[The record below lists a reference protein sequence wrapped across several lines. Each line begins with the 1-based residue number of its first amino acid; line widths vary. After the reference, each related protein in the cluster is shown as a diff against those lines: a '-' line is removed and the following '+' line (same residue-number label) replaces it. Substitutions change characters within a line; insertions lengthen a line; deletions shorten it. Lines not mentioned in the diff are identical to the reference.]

1 MTESEATFRGVTME
15 MRSLVNRDSGRRAG
29 EHGLR
34 SEILALTS
42 ICAPDPDHGRVL
54 RWLATGLLQYVMWLI
69 GRASDPQGPSDH
81 LPGGRHL
88 PFSSSPLPRG
98 GWRQGASLDS
108 NQIHQLMVQI
118 LSSGRLGRK
127 ERWGKGSQ
135 SHGTGRQFKQRV
147 NDFHSEYCSVALE
160 G

>member
-69 GRASDPQGPSDH
+69 GRASDPQGLSDH

-108 NQIHQLMVQI
+108 NQIHQLMVQS

-135 SHGTGRQFKQRV
+135 SHGTGRQFKIS
-147 NDFHSEYCSVALE
+147 NHGPKESMLALT
-160 G
+160 